1 MTKGAS
7 LRGHHLIIIGRA
19 RTINII
25 IIFSIRRGI
34 LSKLAWWWKRKTT
47 KARLVATNATD
58 FGFHLTHLIGQMIQ
72 MTTKISMNVL
82 KLLHDVSK
90 GEICSK
96 GGKRSRWGRGSRGRG
111 CIDRLHTRPL
121 RSKLCYTLLNSL
133 LANDTH
139 DMEERRR
146 RNGDVHVC
154 EDMCD
159 SRRKDEL
166 ITCNTV
172 LIAIHNRYYHVWWK
186 VYGKDFHERKK
197 EMSTRLGDSVMV
209 WLWSE
214 SKVITI
220 LRIRGPLANLVVEK
234 FREPPHTMAFS
245 RNSETN
251 SSLEIEEKCSSLG

>member
-1 MTKGAS
+1 
-7 LRGHHLIIIGRA
+7 
-19 RTINII
+19 
-25 IIFSIRRGI
+25 
-34 LSKLAWWWKRKTT
+34 
-47 KARLVATNATD
+47 
-58 FGFHLTHLIGQMIQ
+58 

-111 CIDRLHTRPL
+111 CIDHLHTRPL

-234 FREPPHTMAFS
+234 FRVLPHNMAFS
-245 RNSETN
+245 QKSEAN
-251 SSLEIEEKCSSLG
+251 SSLEMEERRWWLG